1 MMPIKRLGMRDHNAA
16 RLTLARLIRSYH
28 RGEMESQTFRDLVYG
43 FNTLLSYFKHAA
55 DLDIEKR
62 LEAIENALSGKD
74 TQ

>member
-1 MMPIKRLGMRDHNAA
+1 MRLGMKDHRSA
-16 RLTLARLIRSYH
+16 RLTLGRLIRQYH
-28 RGEMESQTFRDLVYG
+28 AGELESQTFRDLVYG
-43 FNTLLSYFKHAA
+43 FNTMLSYFKHAA